1 MGTHRDDGSIRFSM
15 KTTIAWCAALGAL
28 ATATT
33 ANARL
38 AFEETFDDGALSGWV
53 PSADEKYNGRAVAQM
68 AKDSEDYGLYLPKEA
83 QHYGLSK
90 PLEEV

>member
-1 MGTHRDDGSIRFSM
+1 MTGGTWDSIDREDVTPRRRNERAM

-38 AFEETFDDGALSGWV
+38 AFEETFDDGALTGWV
-53 PSADEKYNGRAVAQM
+53 PSADEKYNGACARDAM
-68 AKDSEDYGLYLPKEA
+68 MNDEWNDTE
-83 QHYGLSK
+83 
-90 PLEEV
+90 

>member
-1 MGTHRDDGSIRFSM
+1 MMTGGTWDSTRPDGVTPRRSIDCRSM

-38 AFEETFDDGALSGWV
+38 AFEETFDDGALAGWV
-53 PSADEKYNGRAVAQM
+53 PSADEKYTGACAMMTR
-68 AKDSEDYGLYLPKEA
+68 
-83 QHYGLSK
+83 
-90 PLEEV
+90 

>member
-1 MGTHRDDGSIRFSM
+1 MTM

-53 PSADEKYNGRAVAQM
+53 PSADDKYTGACARDAMMEMN
-68 AKDSEDYGLYLPKEA
+68 
-83 QHYGLSK
+83 
-90 PLEEV
+90 EEE

>member
-1 MGTHRDDGSIRFSM
+1 MTGGTWDSIPRTAVVTSHRDDGSIRFSM

-53 PSADEKYNGRAVAQM
+53 PSADEKYNGACATRTRWM
-68 AKDSEDYGLYLPKEA
+68 NE
-83 QHYGLSK
+83 
-90 PLEEV
+90 

>member
-1 MGTHRDDGSIRFSM
+1 M

-53 PSADEKYNGRAVAQM
+53 PSADDKYTGACARDAM
-68 AKDSEDYGLYLPKEA
+68 MG
-83 QHYGLSK
+83 
-90 PLEEV
+90 

>member
-1 MGTHRDDGSIRFSM
+1 M

-38 AFEETFDDGALSGWV
+38 AFEEKFDDGALSGWV
-53 PSADEKYNGRAVAQM
+53 PSADDKYTGACARDAMMARMNEWNEK
-68 AKDSEDYGLYLPKEA
+68 E
-83 QHYGLSK
+83 
-90 PLEEV
+90 